1 MKRRNFIRDSS
12 LIAFSIGAFGKIK
25 WDGKAYVGEDPT
37 TTDILGPFY
46 RPGAPFRTDLVQ
58 TGTKGE
64 ILHFSGTI
72 LGKDGKTP
80 VKNALVEIWHCN
92 EDGVYDNTS
101 DDYIYRSSS
110 KTGDDGTYHFRTILP
125 VPYKAGATLT
135 RPAHIHM
142 RISETKM
149 QDLVT
154 QVYFKGDK
162 HIAEDMSSSDPRS
175 LHRIL
180 DISQN
185 DQKEK
190 VVKFD
195 IVLKDE
201 YTLDAAA
208 YKKITGLYEMNDKTM
223 GEFYKDGDQLFVK
236 VNGQIMEAMD
246 YKGNNSFEGGLGQVK
261 VQFELLGNGGVKA
274 IVNYEGDDRK
284 WITVEGT
291 KTLKYPG

>member
-1 MKRRNFIRDSS
+1 
-12 LIAFSIGAFGKIK
+12 
-25 WDGKAYVGEDPT
+25 
-37 TTDILGPFY
+37 
-46 RPGAPFRTDLVQ
+46 
-58 TGTKGE
+58 
-64 ILHFSGTI
+64 
-72 LGKDGKTP
+72 
-80 VKNALVEIWHCN
+80 VEIWHCN

-101 DDYIYRSSS
+101 DDYIYRSSW
-110 KTGDDGTYHFRTILP
+110 KTGDDGKYLFRTILP

-142 RISETKM
+142 RISETTM

-162 HIAEDMSSSDPRS
+162 HIAEDMSSSDPMS

-190 VVKFD
+190 VIKFD

-201 YTLDAAA
+201 YMLDATA

-223 GEFYKDGDQLFVK
+223 GEFYKDGDQLFIK

-261 VQFELLGNGGVKA
+261 VKFELLSNGGTKA
-274 IVNYEGDDRK
+274 IVNYLNDDRK
-284 WITVEGT
+284 IITVEGT
-291 KTLKYPG
+291 KVLKYPA

>member
-1 MKRRNFIRDSS
+1 MKRRKFIQDSS
-12 LIAFSIGAFGKIK
+12 LLAISIGVFGKIK
-25 WDGKAYVGEDPT
+25 WDGQAYVGEDPT

-58 TGTKGE
+58 SGTKGE
-64 ILHFSGTI
+64 VLHFAGTI
-72 LGKDGKTP
+72 FGKDGKTP

-101 DDYIYRSSS
+101 DDYIYRSSW
-110 KTGDDGTYHFRTILP
+110 KTGDDGKYHFRTILP

-175 LHRIL
+175 LNRIL
-180 DISQN
+180 DISKDDRN
-185 DQKEK
+185 EK
-190 VVKFD
+190 LVKFD
-195 IVLKDE
+195 IVLQQE

-208 YKKITGLYEMNDKTM
+208 YKKITGLYEMNDKSM
-223 GEFYKDGDQLFVK
+223 GEFYKDDDQLFVK

-246 YKGNNSFEGGLGQVK
+246 YKGNNSFEGGLGLIK
-261 VQFELLGNGGVKA
+261 AQFELLGNGGAKVQVTYVDDSKKS
-274 IVNYEGDDRK
+274 ITIEGNK
-284 WITVEGT
+284 I
-291 KTLKYPG
+291 LKYPS

>member
-1 MKRRNFIRDSS
+1 MKRRKFIQDSS
-12 LIAFSIGAFGKIK
+12 LLAISIGVFGKIK
-25 WDGKAYVGEDPT
+25 WDGQAYVGEDPT

-58 TGTKGE
+58 PGTKGE
-64 ILHFSGTI
+64 VLHFAGTI
-72 LGKDGKTP
+72 FGKDGKTP

-101 DDYIYRSSS
+101 DDYIYRSSW
-110 KTGDDGTYHFRTILP
+110 KTGDDGKYHFRTILP

-175 LHRIL
+175 LNRIL
-180 DISQN
+180 DISKDDRN
-185 DQKEK
+185 EK
-190 VVKFD
+190 LVKFD
-195 IVLKDE
+195 IVLQQE

-208 YKKITGLYEMNDKTM
+208 YKKITGLYEMNDKSM
-223 GEFYKDGDQLFVK
+223 GEFYKDDDQLFVK

-246 YKGNNSFEGGLGQVK
+246 YKGNNSFEGGLGLIK
-261 VQFELLGNGGVKA
+261 AQFELLGNGGAKVQVTYVDDNKKS
-274 IVNYEGDDRK
+274 ITIEGNK
-284 WITVEGT
+284 I
-291 KTLKYPG
+291 LKYPS